1 MGLFSRKRTA
11 ESEAPVDDPT
21 SGCTAIDAIVTREHV
36 RLCGQ
41 VLGIRVRPSDTLP
54 AYVARLGDD
63 SGSITIVWNGRRSV
77 GGVGLGKRLLVEGT
91 PVSSPDG
98 LCIYNPVYTL
108 LP

>member
-1 MGLFSRKRTA
+1 MGLFSRKRSA
-11 ESEAPVDDPT
+11 ESEVPVDDPT
-21 SGCTAIDAIVTREHV
+21 SGCTAIGSVVTREHV